1 MLLNCGVGEDSWES
15 LGLQRDQTSQSWRKS
30 TLNIHWKDL
39 LKLKLQ
45 YFSHLMW
52 RATSLEKALMLGKIE
67 GKRRSGQQRMRWLDG
82 ITASKDKIWANSG
95 RQWRTGKPG
104 MLQSMGL
111 QRVRCDLATDNN
123 NRRWTGRMMRGKAS
137 SIYLFPM
144 QTSNSVL
151 LCCPFHTCFQRDTLQ
166 FTATRLDQPGSAC
179 FLCHHPLQKHRSH
192 FPGPAKS
199 MSLEPS
205 PHLSLISDQG
215 QTSPHSLSSIP
226 ISNAQ
231 YKLLSVFSR
240 STLSRSPISWYSIEH
255 SPR

>member
-1 MLLNCGVGEDSWES
+1 
-15 LGLQRDQTSQSWRKS
+15 
-30 TLNIHWKDL
+30 
-39 LKLKLQ
+39 
-45 YFSHLMW
+45 
-52 RATSLEKALMLGKIE
+52 
-67 GKRRSGQQRMRWLDG
+67 
-82 ITASKDKIWANSG
+82 
-95 RQWRTGKPG
+95 
-104 MLQSMGL
+104 
-111 QRVRCDLATDNN
+111 
-123 NRRWTGRMMRGKAS
+123 MMRGKAS